1 MPILLWDLD
10 LCTAYIR
17 YCKKQLDLTVTSV
30 WPPWFWPSRADTAAR
45 HSSSQSQQSRIDPLW
60 CKLSPVLIGPFS
72 ITLISQLCPIERIAM
87 PINATLHIK
96 TQQMGCYNW
105 NESFSHLLG
114 VSNWLMNI
122 YGPRPNIHRV
132 LECALRNNEFRHGSL
147 LPQKRGLWAFNK
159 GASLQNW
166 WLVHLVDIKPKSDL
180 GCLCVIGSRIQVP
193 DKDYCQ
199 ICEETKS
206 PSDLARLTNTSVEAH
221 RGKWRKPDTTFACI

>member
-10 LCTAYIR
+10 LRTADIR

-45 HSSSQSQQSRIDPLW
+45 HSSSQSQQSRSDA
-60 CKLSPVLIGPFS
+60 KVSPVLIGPFS
-72 ITLISQLCPIERIAM
+72 ITLISQFCPIERIAM

-122 YGPRPNIHRV
+122 YGPRPNTHRV

-147 LPQKRGLWAFNK
+147 LPRK
-159 GASLQNW
+159 G
-166 WLVHLVDIKPKSDL
+166 
-180 GCLCVIGSRIQVP
+180 GCECLTKGQVYRT
-193 DKDYCQ
+193 D
-199 ICEETKS
+199 
-206 PSDLARLTNTSVEAH
+206 
-221 RGKWRKPDTTFACI
+221 G

>member
-1 MPILLWDLD
+1 MWDLD
-10 LCTAYIR
+10 LRIADIR

-30 WPPWFWPSRADTAAR
+30 WPPWFWPSRADIAAR

-60 CKLSPVLIGPFS
+60 CKLSPVFIGLFS
-72 ITLISQLCPIERIAM
+72 ITLISQFRPIERIAM

-147 LPQKRGLWAFNK
+147 LPLKRVLWAFNK
-159 GASLQNW
+159 GASLQDW
-166 WLVHLVDIKPKSDL
+166 WLAHLVDINQRLTLAVYVLSWAVSKSQTRTI
-180 GCLCVIGSRIQVP
+180 VKYVKKQ
-193 DKDYCQ
+193 
-199 ICEETKS
+199 KS